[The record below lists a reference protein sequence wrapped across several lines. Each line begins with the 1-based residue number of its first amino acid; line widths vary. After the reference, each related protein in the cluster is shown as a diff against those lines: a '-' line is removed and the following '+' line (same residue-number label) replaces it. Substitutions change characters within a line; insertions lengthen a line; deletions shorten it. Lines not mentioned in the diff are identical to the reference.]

1 MNQIQSTDTNPS
13 GRPNTAEK
21 KPRYTQRPVLNVLK
35 ESLRPAV
42 VLFLLLTIITGVIYP
57 LIVTAIAQSAF
68 PGEASGSVIRD
79 GQTLVGSELLGQS
92 FTSPRYF
99 WGRPSS
105 TAPAYNGLGGS
116 GSNLATTNPA
126 LLTAVQ
132 ERVERLRDAD
142 PDNKIPIPIDLV
154 TASASGL
161 DPHISVPAAKY
172 QSSRIARERKLSQ
185 DQVDQLI
192 AKHTQM
198 PTFGFLGQPRVH
210 VLSLN
215 RSLDALK

>member
-1 MNQIQSTDTNPS
+1 MNQNQTIDSNTS
-13 GRPNTAEK
+13 GRPNSAEK
-21 KPRYTQRPVLNVLK
+21 KTRFAQRPVLNDLK
-35 ESLRPAV
+35 DLLRPAV
-42 VLFLLLTIITGVIYP
+42 VLFLSLTIITGVIYP
-57 LIVTAIAQSAF
+57 LAVTAIAQSAF
-68 PGEASGSVIRD
+68 PNAANGSVVRD
-79 GQTLVGSELLGQS
+79 GQTPVGSELLGQS

-105 TAPAYNGLGGS
+105 TTPAYNGLGGS

-126 LLTAVQ
+126 LTTAVQ
-132 ERVERLRDAD
+132 ERVERIRAAD
-142 PDNKIPIPIDLV
+142 PENKTPIPIDLV

-161 DPHISVPAAKY
+161 DPHISVPAAMY
-172 QSSRIARERKLSQ
+172 QSSRIARERNLSQ
-185 DQVDQLI
+185 DQVHQLI

-215 RSLDALK
+215 RSLDAMK

>member
-1 MNQIQSTDTNPS
+1 
-13 GRPNTAEK
+13 
-21 KPRYTQRPVLNVLK
+21 
-35 ESLRPAV
+35 
-42 VLFLLLTIITGVIYP
+42 VIYP
-57 LIVTAIAQSAF
+57 LIVTAIAQAAF
-68 PGEASGSVIRD
+68 TGEANGSVIRD

-172 QSSRIARERKLSQ
+172 QSSRVARERKLSQ